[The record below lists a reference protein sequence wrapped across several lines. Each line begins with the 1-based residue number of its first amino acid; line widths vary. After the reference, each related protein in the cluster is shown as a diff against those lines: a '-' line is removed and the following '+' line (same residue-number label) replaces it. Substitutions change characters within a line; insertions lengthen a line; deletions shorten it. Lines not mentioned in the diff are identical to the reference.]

1 MARGGLGWPVRKLA
15 AKADVSTT
23 TIIRIERGCRVMAH
37 TLEKVKRALIEG
49 GAEFDT
55 EGWVRL
61 KLPSDEE
68 DRRDASERP
77 ATA

>member
-15 AKADVSTT
+15 ANADVSPT

-37 TLEKVKRALIEG
+37 TLEKAKRALIEG

-77 ATA
+77 ASA